1 MSSYLWQTEEQRQ
14 PPGQHYDAVAA
25 LSGPTAMGLQGAA
38 DGVVAVYR
46 HGYDYVGGGK
56 HPKHLQVFHQ
66 ATQEVRAREAAFSV
80 PHQLGQDLQKKGRGA
95 GSWVWQVSLC
105 VLAVC
110 ARVLPG
116 TAPPPGRPHR
126 G

>member
-1 MSSYLWQTEEQRQ
+1 MSPYLWQTEQQRQ

-25 LSGPTAMGLQGAA
+25 LSGPTAVGLQGAA
-38 DGVVAVYR
+38 DGKVAVYR
-46 HGYDYVGGGK
+46 HGYNYVGGGK

-66 ATQEVRAREAAFSV
+66 ATQEVRTREAAFSI
-80 PHQLGQDLQKKGRGA
+80 PHQLGQDLSREKEGGQEVGG
-95 GSWVWQVSLC
+95 GSSC
-105 VLAVC
+105 VLGVC

-116 TAPPPGRPHR
+116 TVPPPGQPHR